1 MRCPAFLRSLA
12 MRNATALESVSA
24 SGLASGNLAGSVH
37 TRISPSLPKGRLDL
51 DPDNVQH
58 DLARL
63 VLGLV
68 EVVRQLV
75 EKQALRRVEGGRLT
89 PEQIEKLGLTL
100 MRLEERMDELKEHFG
115 VGDKELG
122 LDLGGL
128 FEEL

>member
-1 MRCPAFLRSLA
+1 
-12 MRNATALESVSA
+12 MRNATALKSVSA
-24 SGLASGNLAGSVH
+24 SGMASGNMGGSVH
-37 TRISPSLPKGRLDL
+37 TRMSPSLPKARLDL
-51 DPDNVQH
+51 DTENVQH

-122 LDLGGL
+122 LDLGCL

>member
-1 MRCPAFLRSLA
+1 
-12 MRNATALESVSA
+12 MRNAAALKSVSA
-24 SGLASGNLAGSVH
+24 SGMASGNMGGSVH
-37 TRISPSLPKGRLDL
+37 TRISPSLPKARLDL
-51 DPDNVQH
+51 DTDNVQQ

-122 LDLGGL
+122 LDLGCL

>member
-1 MRCPAFLRSLA
+1 M
-12 MRNATALESVSA
+12 
-24 SGLASGNLAGSVH
+24 
-37 TRISPSLPKGRLDL
+37 
-51 DPDNVQH
+51 QH

-75 EKQALRRVEGGRLT
+75 ERQALRRVEGGRLT

-115 VGDKELG
+115 VTGEELG